1 MDASATPSDE
11 GASMSL
17 AANACAVVAHDAG
30 AALGRRPV
38 ARARDFE
45 QVYDEHFE
53 NVDRWIRAFGGRS
66 SDVPD
71 IAQEVFIVAFRRLPD
86 FDGQNFGGWLFQ
98 ITKGKMRDY
107 RRLKWVKHFFT
118 ERTKDTFE
126 SAAMGADQLTQ
137 LENKEKQALLD
148 RILSRLPT
156 DHRVAFV
163 LFELE
168 GLTGAEIA
176 ETQRVPINTV
186 WARIHRARRKLQS
199 FAARER

>member
-1 MDASATPSDE
+1 
-11 GASMSL
+11 MSL
-17 AANACAVVAHDAG
+17 AASTCAVVVAQDGG
-30 AALGRRPV
+30 AAFGSTPV

-45 QVYDEHFE
+45 RVYDDHFE
-53 NVDRWIRAFGGRS
+53 NVGRWIRAFGGRS
-66 SDVPD
+66 SDVAD
-71 IAQEVFIVAFRRLPD
+71 ITQEVFIVAFRRLPE
-86 FDGQNFGGWLFQ
+86 FDGQNFRGWLFQ
-98 ITKGKMRDY
+98 ITRGKMRDY

-126 SAAMGADQLTQ
+126 SAAMGADQLAL

-148 RILSRLPT
+148 RILRRLPT

-176 ETQRVPINTV
+176 EAQRVPINTV